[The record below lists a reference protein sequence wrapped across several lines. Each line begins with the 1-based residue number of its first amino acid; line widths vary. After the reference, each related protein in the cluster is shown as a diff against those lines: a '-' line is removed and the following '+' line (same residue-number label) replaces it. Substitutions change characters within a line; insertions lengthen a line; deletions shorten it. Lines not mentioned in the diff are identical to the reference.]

1 MANLVRLRIDSVKSR
16 LLHVQGKLRLMVFK
30 HTFQIRWVDTDGA
43 RVMHYSN
50 YFRYFEAC
58 EEEYY
63 QSLGL
68 NFKTIREKHQIG
80 LPRVEAHC
88 TYKSS
93 CRFGDVVEVVLSVG
107 EVAEKTVT
115 YNFQVFLKEDGKLA
129 AEGYL
134 KCIAVDD
141 NWKAVPLPEEFVKV
155 IRKGSS

>member
-1 MANLVRLRIDSVKSR
+1 
-16 LLHVQGKLRLMVFK
+16 MVFK
-30 HTFQIRWVDTDGA
+30 HTFETRWVDTDAA

-63 QSLGL
+63 RSLGL
-68 NFKTIREKHQIG
+68 DFKTIREKHQIG

-93 CRFGDVVEVVLSVG
+93 RRCGDAIEVMLNVG
-107 EVAEKTVT
+107 EVAEKTIT
-115 YNFQVFLKEDGKLA
+115 YNFQVLLKENGKLA

-141 NWKAVPLPEEFVKV
+141 NWKAVPLPDELVKV
-155 IRKGSS
+155 IRKSSS